1 MCINKILKEIIQVLP
16 TIVILGLGVVIP
28 LGIDRYNLYPI
39 ISVDNF
45 FRIFKCLYII
55 FTSTTTLI
63 FCCFVFISIILYF
76 FANVPGNAVPLY
88 SFYIT
93 FYGYL
98 GIINY
103 YNILLNY
110 DIFKLYIKLN
120 FWLIFAII
128 IYIFLLITPF
138 FIFDGLINNFLY
150 HYQYLFN
157 DYILYMDSSGGG
169 NPDPSGGIGG
179 SGTGGTSPPNPNPNP
194 NPNLDS
200 LTAKNTVLDDNHYKQ
215 YTKNRCYLKPRA
227 TFDFDVPDKPDEK
240 NDNIRSFRKFAN
252 KEEAERY
259 NGLKNIAILKGKN
272 HYLLL
277 KKHEVF
283 RSKDIGQDFN
293 PFSYKSISS
302 ALNLE
307 HKNSS
312 NGVHTYSGVLNNVF
326 KNVFN
331 YTISFKDG
339 KFLEASA
346 VEPNSEAQKLHF
358 KRE

>member
-45 FRIFKCLYII
+45 FRIFKWLYII

-120 FWLIFAII
+120 F
-128 IYIFLLITPF
+128 
-138 FIFDGLINNFLY
+138 
-150 HYQYLFN
+150 
-157 DYILYMDSSGGG
+157 
-169 NPDPSGGIGG
+169 
-179 SGTGGTSPPNPNPNP
+179 
-194 NPNLDS
+194 
-200 LTAKNTVLDDNHYKQ
+200 
-215 YTKNRCYLKPRA
+215 
-227 TFDFDVPDKPDEK
+227 
-240 NDNIRSFRKFAN
+240 
-252 KEEAERY
+252 
-259 NGLKNIAILKGKN
+259 
-272 HYLLL
+272 
-277 KKHEVF
+277 
-283 RSKDIGQDFN
+283 
-293 PFSYKSISS
+293 
-302 ALNLE
+302 
-307 HKNSS
+307 
-312 NGVHTYSGVLNNVF
+312 
-326 KNVFN
+326 
-331 YTISFKDG
+331 
-339 KFLEASA
+339 
-346 VEPNSEAQKLHF
+346 
-358 KRE
+358 

>member
-1 MCINKILKEIIQVLP
+1 
-16 TIVILGLGVVIP
+16 
-28 LGIDRYNLYPI
+28 
-39 ISVDNF
+39 
-45 FRIFKCLYII
+45 
-55 FTSTTTLI
+55 
-63 FCCFVFISIILYF
+63 
-76 FANVPGNAVPLY
+76 
-88 SFYIT
+88 
-93 FYGYL
+93 
-98 GIINY
+98 
-103 YNILLNY
+103 
-110 DIFKLYIKLN
+110 
-120 FWLIFAII
+120 
-128 IYIFLLITPF
+128 
-138 FIFDGLINNFLY
+138 
-150 HYQYLFN
+150 
-157 DYILYMDSSGGG
+157 MDSSGGG

-179 SGTGGTSPPNPNPNP
+179 SGTGGTSPPNPNP

-215 YTKNRCYLKPRA
+215 YTKNRCYLKPSA

-358 KRE
+358 KREEDFVTW